1 MVLSIPHTGT
11 AEALWALDHGSLTY
25 DASLVVLGGSGVTD
39 HPITSFLIKHE
50 RGLVLFDTG
59 LDPNAAD
66 RQVEEYG
73 ELASAFNM
81 RFATE
86 NRVDRQIEKMGF
98 SVDDV
103 THVVVSHAH
112 FDHTGGLKLFPNAKL
127 YMGLADLR
135 FVFWPD
141 GGAAGSAR
149 WPDIEATRTYHWN
162 PVQGDLDLFGDGSMV
177 MISLPGHTP
186 GSAGMIV
193 RLPNET
199 LILTGDAVHL
209 RANIE
214 WTMPMGGD
222 HNTSDATNSIRRLQ
236 QLRDSFDAK
245 IWIAHDPEDWVAF
258 GGAGRYGA

>member
-1 MVLSIPHTGT
+1 MALTDLPTGT

-25 DASLVVLGGSGVTD
+25 DAGLVVIGGSGVSE
-39 HPITSFLIKHE
+39 HPITSYLIKHD

-59 LDPNAAD
+59 LDPEAAD
-66 RQVEEYG
+66 RQVAEYG
-73 ELASAFNM
+73 ELASAFDM
-81 RFATE
+81 RFSAE

-98 SVDDV
+98 SVDQV
-103 THVVVSHAH
+103 THVIVSHAH

-127 YMGLADLR
+127 YMGLDDLR

-141 GGAAGSAR
+141 GGAAGSCR
-149 WPDIEATRTYHWN
+149 WPDIEATRDFRWN
-162 PVQGDLDLFGDGSMV
+162 PVVGDYDLFGDGSIV

-186 GSAGMIV
+186 GSSGLIV
-193 RLPNET
+193 RLPHET

-222 HNTSDATNSIRRLQ
+222 HDTAAATNSIRRLQ
-236 QLRDSFDAK
+236 QLRDAHDAK

-258 GGAGRYGA
+258 GGAGRYGG